1 MATPAALA
9 LATGDSAAG
18 DCTVVVA
25 LALTVAELVVVTGA
39 EVLVRADA
47 ADVVGAPEL
56 VPRLLLAVPDAAE
69 LAVTASAAVL
79 LWGVLVPAVPPQAAI
94 KGTAARVVTALSA
107 WTTNARRLVKANRIA
122 MAVLSGASNA
132 IGIPQRIVRNM
143 VAYPT
148 IPICQYRVRHGDPE
162 K

>member
-107 WTTNARRLVKANRIA
+107 WTTNAAPTGESEPDCHGRPLRRLQRHRNPAADSEEYGSVPYHPY
-122 MAVLSGASNA
+122 LS
-132 IGIPQRIVRNM
+132 I
-143 VAYPT
+143 
-148 IPICQYRVRHGDPE
+148 
-162 K
+162 